1 MRVLSWAVFA
11 LSTAGLACGESTSP
25 EDASPLRLSLTAPSR
40 VLIGDSAAVV
50 IVLRNESDSEFPAV
64 YPGSG
69 GIPHGRLVV
78 LRQSG
83 DTVWSHA
90 GSVTL
95 PNTSN
100 LFSPNGSV
108 QQTLVWP
115 LQDRAGAAVVSGPY
129 RLYAELDLFEAD
141 RERTLRSAEITVV
154 VADR

>member
-1 MRVLSWAVFA
+1 MRVLSWAVLA
-11 LSTAGLACGESTSP
+11 LSSAVLACGGSTSP
-25 EDASPLRLSLTAPSR
+25 EDAFPLRLSVAGPSR
-40 VLIGDSAAVV
+40 VLIGDSAVMV
-50 IVLRNESDSEFPAV
+50 ISLRNESAAEFPAV

-69 GIPHGRLVV
+69 GTPHGRLVV

-83 DTVWSHA
+83 DTVWWHA

-95 PNTSN
+95 PMSSN
-100 LFSPNGSV
+100 FFSPNGSV
-108 QQTLVWP
+108 HQTLVWP

-129 RLYAELDLFEAD
+129 RLYAELDLFEAH